1 MMVPT
6 ANTERYSFLLETNLG
21 AGRPTFLAGASGAG
35 KTMLAAQ
42 VSRFSFQTLTLPS
55 SDQEFSRI
63 FRQQE
68 EVAGCRRI
76 DRTPLVS

>member
-1 MMVPT
+1 MPCFIFSVRARYPSNVPVYEMMVPT

-42 VSRFSFQTLTLPS
+42 VSPFLF
-55 SDQEFSRI
+55 
-63 FRQQE
+63 FRLE
-68 EVAGCRRI
+68 
-76 DRTPLVS
+76 